1 MLILK
6 KISGQQLLLL
16 SLLVLLSWPLH
27 ATAATP
33 FADWLADFRRQAQ
46 AEGISR
52 PVIEQALGGLA
63 APLERVIELDRR
75 QPELTQTL
83 SEYLGKRIT
92 PALIAEG
99 REKLQRYPTW
109 LSRIEQQY
117 QVDRAFI
124 VALWGIE
131 TRYGTYTGGFPAIHA
146 LATLAYDG
154 RRGDYFSRELLNALR
169 IIEQGH
175 MTAAQMSGSWAGA
188 MGQCQF
194 MPSSFL
200 RYAVDADG
208 GGRIDLWGTIPD
220 IFASIANY
228 LQQNGWQ
235 PAQGWGQQVRIP
247 SDFNPEN
254 SGLKKPL
261 PVHHWQ
267 ALGVRGMDNR
277 ALADKEQQAS
287 LLLPEGSS
295 GPAYLIYDNFRVLL
309 RWNRSNLFA
318 IAVGKLADEL
328 GRNSDK

>member
-1 MLILK
+1 MPTTLRNHFPLR
-6 KISGQQLLLL
+6 QLLLI
-16 SLLVLLSWPLH
+16 LLFLLSGALE
-27 ATAATP
+27 ATAAST
-33 FADWLADFRRQAQ
+33 FADWLTDFRRQAH

-52 PVIEQALGGLA
+52 SVIEQALGGLE

-83 SEYLGKRIT
+83 SEYLDQRVT

-99 REKLQRYPTW
+99 REQLQRYPTW
-109 LSRIEQQY
+109 LSRIERQY
-117 QVDRAFI
+117 GVDRAYI

-146 LATLAYDG
+146 LATLAHDR
-154 RRGDYFSRELLNALR
+154 RRGDYFRRELLNALR

-175 MTAAQMSGSWAGA
+175 MTAAEMSGSWAGA

-235 PAQGWGQQVRIP
+235 SNVTWGQKVQRP
-247 SDFNPEN
+247 ADFVTEAF
-254 SGLKKPL
+254 GLNHSMPL
-261 PVHHWQ
+261 ERWQ
-267 ALGVRGMDNR
+267 ALGVSAMKGRS
-277 ALADKEQQAS
+277 LADSDRPAA
-287 LLLPEGSS
+287 LLLPEGQG
-295 GPAYLIYDNFRVLL
+295 GPAYLAYANFRVLL

-318 IAVGKLADEL
+318 IAVGTLADEL
-328 GRNSDK
+328 KTN